1 MSANRPVDDLI
12 GKTLGQFEILEE
24 IGRGGMATVYRA
36 RQKSI
41 NRVVALKVLPP
52 SLLHD
57 PSFYE
62 RFTREV
68 DVIAHLEHPHI
79 VPIYDYGEANG
90 IPFIAMRYLAGG
102 SIAAWLRKGLPT
114 IAQIERPL
122 SQVAQALDY
131 AHLQG
136 IIHRDLKPGNVLLD
150 EHNNA
155 YLTDFGIA
163 RVINSNLTGS
173 AIIGTPAYMS
183 PEQANGQPIDGR
195 SDVYSLGIVLFEMLT
210 GREPFYAD
218 TPLALML
225 KHLNEPT
232 PSVREYRAELPTQ
245 IEWVVYKTTAKR
257 PEERYQ
263 SAGDVARAFA
273 EAVRIAPFEQGSGD
287 HPTIPPTSTSRLTP
301 PPMTPRPPTP
311 PSTPG
316 RADDRTI
323 TPANLTPL
331 PRATP
336 YPPPYDDRT
345 LTPMPAALT
354 PPSSDPPTMTD
365 VGAAA
370 AAIGGVAADRSTA
383 EGKGIAP
390 RTNPVVPFLIG
401 GVILILIV
409 LVGVVIL
416 LMQPSPPINL
426 LPATPFPG
434 AQTIEQEITR
444 INVPAAWSQTQM
456 VDEERRFRRWN
467 DGDQAFFSLA
477 IINASIVTQASFAY
491 AIDRYAVRYYDGQEW
506 LSEFDIQFT
515 DDGWQRVSY
524 HAVGGAPDSAFAP
537 GQLDVF
543 YLRRDPYLIVVE
555 TYTAYATGDTYV
567 PTLQAVL
574 DSLSINQSG

>member
-102 SIAAWLRKGLPT
+102 SIAAWIRKGVPA

-195 SDVYSLGIVLFEMLT
+195 SDVYSIGIVLFEMLT

-232 PSVREYRAELPTQ
+232 PSVREYRPELPTQ

-263 SAGDVARAFA
+263 TAGDVARAFA
-273 EAVRIAPFEQGSGD
+273 EAVRMASFEQGSSD
-287 HPTIPPTSTSRLTP
+287 HPTIPPTSTNRLTP

-311 PSTPG
+311 PPTPG

-336 YPPPYDDRT
+336 
-345 LTPMPAALT
+345 PAQYGVH
-354 PPSSDPPTMTD
+354 SDPPTMTD
-365 VGAAA
+365 VGTAA
-370 AAIGGVAADRSTA
+370 AAIGGVAVDQPTTQGAAVVPHKRS
-383 EGKGIAP
+383 IAP
-390 RTNPVVPFLIG
+390 IVIG
-401 GVILILIV
+401 GVLLVIV
-409 LVGVVIL
+409 LVGAIIL
-416 LMQPSPPINL
+416 LIQPPPM
-426 LPATPFPG
+426 PVDVPFATPFPG
-434 AQTIEQEITR
+434 AQTILTEITR
-444 INVPAAWSQTQM
+444 INVPQSWSQTQTN
-456 VDEERRFRRWN
+456 DGERRFVRWY
-467 DGDQAFFSLA
+467 DGDQAFFSLG
-477 IINASIVTQASFAY
+477 IVNADITSQASFAY
-491 AIDRYAVRYYDGQEW
+491 AVERYEVRYYEGQDW
-506 LSEFDIQFT
+506 LNEFDLQFT
-515 DDGWQRVSY
+515 DEGWQRVSY
-524 HAVGGAPDSAFAP
+524 HAINGAPDAQFAP

-543 YLRRDPYLIVVE
+543 YLRRDPYLVAVE
-555 TYTAYATGDTYV
+555 TFTAYTTGDTYLQ
-567 PTLQAVL
+567 TLQAVL
-574 DSLSINQSG
+574 DSLHIEQS